1 MKSGKII
8 KGYASFYYVKIDG
21 QLLECKL
28 RGKLRLSQTQILV
41 GDEVTVEIKGGKGT
55 IKDILPRTSELV
67 RPAIANVDLALI
79 VFSFAQ
85 PDPVFE
91 LLDRILLAVEYAG
104 IKPLVVFTKA
114 DLADDVVLNRLQAYR
129 DAGYEII
136 ITSIKQGLGIS
147 EILEHLD
154 NKTSVIAGPSGAG
167 KSTLLNALQPGL
179 TLKTGEVSSKIG
191 RGKHTTR
198 HVELIPFLNNGYVAD
213 TPGFSVIYL
222 PDMKPVE
229 LAKYFQ
235 EFQLYFGNCRFAGCL
250 HQTEPQCAVRDA
262 VDNGLVDQG
271 RYERYLNFLQQL
283 MEKERTYYD

>member
-21 QLLECKL
+21 ELLECKL

-41 GDEVTVEIKGGKGT
+41 GDEVTVEVKGGKGT

-114 DLADDVVLNRLQAYR
+114 DLAEDAVLNRLQTYR
-129 DAGYEII
+129 DAGYEVI
-136 ITSIKQGLGIS
+136 ITSVKQGLGIS

-235 EFQLYFGNCRFAGCL
+235 EFQPYFGNCRFAGCL

-271 RYERYLNFLQQL
+271 RYERYLHFLQQL